1 MNVPKL
7 RFKEFTAEYRNVKF
21 DDIVNY
27 QKGFAF
33 KSNDYKNNGIRIIR
47 ISDTTNN
54 SIKKDNPIYISK
66 SEASKYKNVELL
78 TNDIIISSV
87 GSKPPLYD
95 SMVGKVVL
103 VPEFENGSLLN
114 QNAIRFRAKY
124 DNQIYIYNYLKQKKY
139 TKFIEN
145 IMRGNANQRSITLE
159 DLLNFKLSIPSL
171 KEQTKVANL
180 LSLLEKKIE
189 LQTQKIEVLK
199 LFKKGLLKKLLSSA
213 NTYKALKFVAT
224 LKNGYAF
231 KNNLYSNKGKYNI
244 LTISNVT
251 GNKYIDTN
259 FKNKYEILPTDL
271 QPHQLLKDN
280 DILMSMTGNVGRV
293 SLNKGNNN
301 LLNQRVGLIIPN
313 NYVNPLYLF
322 YVLSNDHFERTMI
335 NLSQGAAQAN
345 ISKEDIDNYKV
356 PILPIDRQNKIVDLL
371 NIYFDLLFLECQKLN
386 ELKILKKGLTQN
398 MFV

>member
-199 LFKKGLLKKLLSSA
+199 LFTKKIILDTLNKENNFESKYFKEVCTIQTGKSNTQDKDDNGIYPFYIRSENIEHSKKYIFDCEAVITIGDGKIGKIFFYENGKFDCHQRVYVLNNFKEVTGKYLYYYFSTFFYRRAISMSAKNTVDSVRMEMISNMSIKIPSIEEQERITKIFDNLELKKKLETSKLEKLNYLKKGLL
-213 NTYKALKFVAT
+213 
-224 LKNGYAF
+224 
-231 KNNLYSNKGKYNI
+231 
-244 LTISNVT
+244 
-251 GNKYIDTN
+251 
-259 FKNKYEILPTDL
+259 
-271 QPHQLLKDN
+271 
-280 DILMSMTGNVGRV
+280 
-293 SLNKGNNN
+293 
-301 LLNQRVGLIIPN
+301 
-313 NYVNPLYLF
+313 
-322 YVLSNDHFERTMI
+322 
-335 NLSQGAAQAN
+335 
-345 ISKEDIDNYKV
+345 
-356 PILPIDRQNKIVDLL
+356 
-371 NIYFDLLFLECQKLN
+371 
-386 ELKILKKGLTQN
+386 QN

>member
-7 RFKEFTAEYRNVKF
+7 RFSEFNDSYILDTYDNVINIIDGDRGNNYPKESDFYDDEYCLFLNAGNVTK
-21 DDIVNY
+21 N
-27 QKGFAF
+27 GFNF
-33 KSNDYKNNGIRIIR
+33 SNKSFI
-47 ISDTTNN
+47 TL
-54 SIKKDNPIYISK
+54 KKDNELRNGK
-66 SEASKYKNVELL
+66 LRRNDVVLTTRGTVGNVA
-78 TNDIIISSV
+78 
-87 GSKPPLYD
+87 LYD
-95 SMVGKVVL
+95 DSIS
-103 VPEFENGSLLN
+103 FENIRINSGMVINRIKCNKLLPQYLYQFMQSSIFDFQVKKANFGSAQPQLTKKG
-114 QNAIRFRAKY
+114 IAK
-124 DNQIYIYNYLKQKKY
+124 
-139 TKFIEN
+139 FN
-145 IMRGNANQRSITLE
+145 IAYPSI
-159 DLLNFKLSIPSL
+159 
-171 KEQTKVANL
+171 KEQRKVCNFLTL
-180 LSLLEKKIE
+180 LDKKIE
-189 LQTQKIEVLK
+189 LQAKRIEALK